1 MGLLFVSLTFHLPPA
16 HAWLPKSAESPQALT
31 RTLARTA
38 LASAYFQAGMFVFAL
53 EEVDQALILIPQH
66 VPISWS

>member
-16 HAWLPKSAESPQALT
+16 HAWLPKPAESPQALT

-38 LASAYFQAGMFVFAL
+38 LASAYFQAGMFAL
-53 EEVDQALILIPQH
+53 HWKKSIKP
-66 VPISWS
+66 WF